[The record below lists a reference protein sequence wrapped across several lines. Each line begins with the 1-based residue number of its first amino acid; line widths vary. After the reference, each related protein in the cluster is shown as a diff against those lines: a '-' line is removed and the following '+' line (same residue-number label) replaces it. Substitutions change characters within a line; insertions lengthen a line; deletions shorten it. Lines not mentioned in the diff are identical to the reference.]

1 MLFFELL
8 ISLFLLLFLNLEKV
22 MNLLVKIGSFLLNG
36 FIVIIAMFSPLA
48 LCLKSQQVELSSKS
62 GQINYIIV

>member
-1 MLFFELL
+1 
-8 ISLFLLLFLNLEKV
+8 
-22 MNLLVKIGSFLLNG
+22 MNLLVKIGSFLFNG

-62 GQINYIIV
+62 GLINLYHSLVIFFSYFVNC

>member
-1 MLFFELL
+1 M
-8 ISLFLLLFLNLEKV
+8 K
-22 MNLLVKIGSFLLNG
+22 LLVKIGSFLLNG

-62 GQINYIIV
+62 GLVILYHSLVIFFSYFLIVKVIFQTL